1 MEDSIADQIEK
12 KEEAHAFSFFLFF
25 FFFLTCHAPKRANR
39 EGHFASLF
47 LFLTLRARRL
57 RQGSSC
63 FISGGRRTEG
73 RTQRRTDGGRQP
85 ATQPK
90 GE

>member
-1 MEDSIADQIEK
+1 MEDSIADKIEK

-47 LFLTLRARRL
+47 YF
-57 RQGSSC
+57 
-63 FISGGRRTEG
+63 
-73 RTQRRTDGGRQP
+73 
-85 ATQPK
+85 
-90 GE
+90 

>member
-25 FFFLTCHAPKRANR
+25 FFFFTCHAPKRANR

-47 LFLTLRARRL
+47 YF
-57 RQGSSC
+57 
-63 FISGGRRTEG
+63 
-73 RTQRRTDGGRQP
+73 
-85 ATQPK
+85 
-90 GE
+90 